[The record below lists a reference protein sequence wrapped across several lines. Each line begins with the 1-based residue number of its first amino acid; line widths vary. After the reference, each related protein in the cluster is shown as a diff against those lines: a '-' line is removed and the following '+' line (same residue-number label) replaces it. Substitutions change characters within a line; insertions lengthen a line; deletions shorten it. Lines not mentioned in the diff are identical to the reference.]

1 METIK
6 LTFTGDPAHPDEKRD
21 DLVIGERIF
30 PMGKAVEVPATPA
43 FRKLAENSH
52 FNAGASAQQDD
63 EGDDHP
69 RTVAEL
75 KEALDARGIEYPA
88 DAKKAD
94 LVALYEAA

>member
-1 METIK
+1 MDTIT
-6 LTFTGDPAHPDEKRD
+6 LTFTGDPACPHEKRD
-21 DLVIGERIF
+21 ELVIGDQVF
-30 PMGKAVEVPATPA
+30 PKGKPVEVPDTAA
-43 FRKLAENSH
+43 FRKLASNSH
-52 FNAGASAQQDD
+52 FNGGAAQD

-75 KEALDARGIEYPA
+75 KAALDERGIEYPA